1 MNIEEQIK
9 KWVTIDDQ
17 LKIVNDQTKKLR
29 ELKQKLTE
37 NIIGYHNNHGLIN
50 KSIQINNG
58 QLKIVNNK
66 SMQNITFKYLET
78 CLREIIKNET
88 QIQQIIQY
96 IKNKREIKNN
106 FEIKRYYSDF

>member
-1 MNIEEQIK
+1 MNIDEQIK
-9 KWVTIDDQ
+9 KWVMIDDQ
-17 LKIVNDQTKKLR
+17 LKLINEQTQKLR
-29 ELKQKLTE
+29 VVKQKLTE
-37 NIIGYHNNHGLIN
+37 NIVNNHSLLN
-50 KSIQINNG
+50 KNIPISGG

-66 SMQNITFKYLET
+66 SVQNITFKYLET

-106 FEIKRYYSDF
+106 FEIKRYYIDEGN